1 MRACCV
7 RSASTAPRPISIPT
21 SPRITTSISKTT
33 TNWSTFRIRIWFC
46 RKCRKCPK
54 ATRSPGST
62 WSSGCARSA
71 DAPWVAGSSSGT
83 KTDYQS
89 QRRWLKSLH
98 LLIGVDAPQPLLF
111 EPAIETVAGDV
122 APACCAAL
130 DLGHDAGLQA
140 RDHRAGRVG
149 TIVERREFVLGLH
162 GDHGGAAAR
171 QQRVIDPALRAFGIP
186 HPAPVLEFRGDFNRQ
201 AGPGVDPGD
210 VVIFGRASPD
220 VHVIGF
226 EADIAWNQQPAST
239 TTEQK
244 RPNAIHSSPAE
255 IPTQILRLKHQPVP

>member
-54 ATRSPGST
+54 ATRSPGS
-62 WSSGCARSA
+62 
-71 DAPWVAGSSSGT
+71 SSGT
-83 KTDYQS
+83 TTDYQS

-201 AGPGVDPGD
+201 AGAGVDPGD

-226 EADIAWNQQPAST
+226 EADIAWNRQPAGG
-239 TTEQK
+239 
-244 RPNAIHSSPAE
+244 
-255 IPTQILRLKHQPVP
+255 LG

>member
-83 KTDYQS
+83 TTDYQS

-111 EPAIETVAGDV
+111 ESAIETVAGDV

-162 GDHGGAAAR
+162 GDHGGAAAP
-171 QQRVIDPALRAFGIP
+171 QQRAIDPAPRALRIP
-186 HPAPVLEFRGDFNRQ
+186 HPGPVLQFPGGFHPPGRGGG
-201 AGPGVDPGD
+201 GPGGLR
-210 VVIFGRASPD
+210 IF
-220 VHVIGF
+220 
-226 EADIAWNQQPAST
+226 W
-239 TTEQK
+239 
-244 RPNAIHSSPAE
+244 
-255 IPTQILRLKHQPVP
+255 